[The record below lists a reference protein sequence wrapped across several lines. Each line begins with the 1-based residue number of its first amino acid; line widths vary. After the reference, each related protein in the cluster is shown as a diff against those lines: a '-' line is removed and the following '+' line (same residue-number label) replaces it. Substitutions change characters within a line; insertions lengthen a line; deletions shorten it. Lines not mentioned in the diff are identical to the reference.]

1 MKTFVNIIDV
11 RRCSSILTRSVT
23 VLMAVVVVVVV
34 VAVVVVVVVVVA
46 VEVLMMVGSVWVRG
60 K

>member
-34 VAVVVVVVVVVA
+34 VAVVVVVVVVA
-46 VEVLMMVGSVWVRG
+46 VEVLMIVGSVWVRG